1 MIVTAAELI
10 EVELGAADRARLA
23 RQANQIVTVEWF
35 GRRIAAR
42 FEQDHAA
49 AIFRARYADFL
60 ASGPVELES
69 CAAFS
74 ENGEP
79 LFWTEPGAAYRY
91 PARIAAAHVVAF
103 LADAATQRAFF
114 DVNAELLS
122 FHAAA
127 VAVGD
132 RAAAISAISTGGKS
146 TTAIACARRGMA
158 LFSDERC
165 VLKDGRVNAFPRAM
179 NLRQHGDPTAG
190 RRGSSRAEA
199 VEVGRLA
206 GEEYFLANA
215 LHTHAH
221 LLLDDMRTEEARLA
235 LAEARALF
243 GPRPSA
249 VDLGF
254 VLVEEA
260 RCELQ
265 AARPEEA
272 ATAARQAIELLG
284 DQSAP
289 GELGEAYLVL
299 ARVYDER
306 GDIDRADRAYTSAI
320 ASLRRQNGWHR
331 ELARAYR
338 WYGKF
343 LRRAGR
349 TEAAI
354 ELLEQ
359 AADLSLPV
367 SGDE

>member
-10 EVELGAADRARLA
+10 EVELGAADRARFA
-23 RQANQIVTVEWF
+23 RRANQIVTVAWF

-42 FEQDHAA
+42 FEQAHAA

-60 ASGPVELES
+60 ASGPAELES

-91 PARIAAAHVVAF
+91 PARIADAHVVAF

-179 NLRQHGDPTAG
+179 NLRQDGI
-190 RRGSSRAEA
+190 EL
-199 VEVGRLA
+199 LA
-206 GEEYFLANA
+206 GEEVPADAGVGERLR
-215 LHTHAH
+215 AH
-221 LLLDDMRTEEARLA
+221 GASDWESIGMEQLLGVKRLP
-235 LAEARALF
+235 L
-243 GPRPSA
+243 PRPLA
-249 VDLGF
+249 AIFFIDGK
-254 VLVEEA
+254 
-260 RCELQ
+260 
-265 AARPEEA
+265 AARPEVTTLGPAEA
-272 ATAARQAIELLG
+272 ITRLIGAGFAGPPAGLQRVAAASALVRSAQVFTLALGSPDATAQLIG
-284 DQSAP
+284 DTVRSSS
-289 GELGEAYLVL
+289 L
-299 ARVYDER
+299 ARV
-306 GDIDRADRAYTSAI
+306 
-320 ASLRRQNGWHR
+320 
-331 ELARAYR
+331 
-338 WYGKF
+338 
-343 LRRAGR
+343 AG
-349 TEAAI
+349 
-354 ELLEQ
+354 
-359 AADLSLPV
+359 S
-367 SGDE
+367 